1 MEEMSRAAGGV
12 ALSYGAGTNL
22 CINQIVRN
30 ANEEQIAKYL
40 PKVEKNI
47 FL

>member
-1 MEEMSRAAGGV
+1 
-12 ALSYGAGTNL
+12 L

-47 FL
+47 FLWFPEINY